1 MNDYNV
7 KINVDADEAIEKL
20 EKVKTLITEINE
32 LTSSKSVVRI
42 DMNTNLESVRKYV
55 NEKNIEENKSYTF

>member
-1 MNDYNV
+1 MSDYNV
-7 KINVDADEAIEKL
+7 KINVDTDEVIEKL
-20 EKVKTLITEINE
+20 EKVKALVTEINE

-42 DMNTNLESVRKYV
+42 EMDTNLESVRKYV